1 MRTLSY
7 SYQRIFNIAFPLI
20 LGNLAYTAIGFS
32 DMYFMKFVGPI
43 EQGAISYVGHLYTT
57 IFIMGYAYGKGVQI
71 LVANQAGAGA
81 WHKVGNIVDHAI
93 LALLLMAVVLAVSVH
108 LLGYDLLSG
117 LLKTPE
123 AVEASW
129 QYLSVRKI
137 GFVFAFMGCVML
149 SMYSGIERTKILAL
163 AIVSM
168 SATNIFLN
176 WVFVFGK
183 FGMKPMGI
191 IGAAWASNLAEL
203 VSLFIFVVGA
213 FHQRLISKLKLFRF
227 KGIHQSTFSHIN
239 WISLPLILQAFIAL
253 SAWFLFFTLIERELG
268 PSAWA
273 ASGAI
278 SNIYMLCGITTYAF
292 ASTTNTA
299 IGNLIGKQ
307 AYEEIVPTVRRIIGL
322 SFGVAIVVTMPVLF
336 SPKTVLL
343 TLTTPEL
350 MEIGYSTLYVAMFS
364 LWMYSIG
371 SILFNAIVGL
381 GQTMW
386 SLVIEIASCIAFV
399 GLLLALLYA
408 MEISNL
414 ALSWLSEVNY
424 WLFTGGLGIY
434 WFMKKFPKVIR
445 RLKEQSVA

>member
-1 MRTLSY
+1 
-7 SYQRIFNIAFPLI
+7 
-20 LGNLAYTAIGFS
+20 
-32 DMYFMKFVGPI
+32 
-43 EQGAISYVGHLYTT
+43 
-57 IFIMGYAYGKGVQI
+57 
-71 LVANQAGAGA
+71 
-81 WHKVGNIVDHAI
+81 
-93 LALLLMAVVLAVSVH
+93 
-108 LLGYDLLSG
+108 
-117 LLKTPE
+117 
-123 AVEASW
+123 
-129 QYLSVRKI
+129 
-137 GFVFAFMGCVML
+137 
-149 SMYSGIERTKILAL
+149 
-163 AIVSM
+163 
-168 SATNIFLN
+168 
-176 WVFVFGK
+176 
-183 FGMKPMGI
+183 
-191 IGAAWASNLAEL
+191 
-203 VSLFIFVVGA
+203 
-213 FHQRLISKLKLFRF
+213 
-227 KGIHQSTFSHIN
+227 
-239 WISLPLILQAFIAL
+239 
-253 SAWFLFFTLIERELG
+253 
-268 PSAWA
+268 
-273 ASGAI
+273 
-278 SNIYMLCGITTYAF
+278 MLCGITTYAF

-336 SPKTVLL
+336 WPKTVLL